1 MRSVGYRSV
10 PIVGVPFD
18 DRRGLIPNQAG
29 RITDRP
35 DGALWP
41 RGYVVGWAKRGP
53 SGIIGTNK
61 PDSVAT
67 VQSMKADWEGMADR
81 AAISLPDVRP
91 LLQARCEAVVEYAG
105 WQAIDA
111 YEVAQGAA
119 QQRPRVKV
127 TNVAQMLEIAQS
139 K

>member
-1 MRSVGYRSV
+1 
-10 PIVGVPFD
+10 
-18 DRRGLIPNQAG
+18 
-29 RITDRP
+29 
-35 DGALWP
+35 
-41 RGYVVGWAKRGP
+41 
-53 SGIIGTNK
+53 
-61 PDSVAT
+61 
-67 VQSMKADWEGMADR
+67 
-81 AAISLPDVRP
+81 
-91 LLQARCEAVVEYAG
+91 LQARCEAVVEYAG